1 MNVEWQLRF
10 EAESFGDELI
20 WREPTKNHPRTA
32 FDPINRL

>member
-20 WREPTKNHPRTA
+20 WREPTKESSS
-32 FDPINRL
+32 DGV